1 MAHVTDTH
9 SIERKIVI
17 TLTEDESE
25 ILFGI
30 LDRVP
35 MLQDK
40 DTKALAE
47 TLMHML
53 GVPAAPTTLS

>member
-1 MAHVTDTH
+1 MFVTDTD

-17 TLTEDESE
+17 TLNDEESE

-30 LDRVP
+30 LDREH
-35 MLQDK
+35 QNK
-40 DTKALAE
+40 NEKALAE
-47 TLMHML
+47 TLTHML

>member
-30 LDRVP
+30 LDREH
-35 MLQDK
+35 QDK
-40 DTKALAE
+40 DEKALVEA
-47 TLMHML
+47 LMHSL